1 MDDNSKLKDL
11 VSQLSTQGL
20 REFQN
25 GHYTKALKN
34 FSKAITS
41 IHDQH
46 RASKVQG
53 KGKYHSGYSSLLDY
67 RAACFEKLNKLS
79 HALIDSERLIELYPY
94 NCKGYLRTAKIH
106 KLMNEPKKSYNV
118 LTSGLEKL
126 RSGRKKYGSKLPI
139 NDTLYSRMKADCQS
153 LMKSFQLSRTAVTH
167 KSVVPTSNTDPV
179 QRLPLEVVMT
189 FFAMLDQKSILKSLL
204 VSKLWYR
211 TITSLPKI
219 SEQLS
224 LKSPISLKEF
234 DLFLSFF
241 KKVNSGRKIK
251 LIRNVS
257 LRPKPADEPS
267 IVKRFFTQDMTVQK
281 LTLLLRNVSSA
292 NMDKLLSRDTNT
304 RKMFRSMI
312 DLSLQISIVN
322 SRRGINYL
330 LNHCSSLRRLT
341 LLVSDIANNAPVE
354 PLDFQ
359 TTFTSLKSLSI
370 YFRPT
375 GMGSYNASFMSSML
389 QLNSFENLSEL
400 SLSNCN
406 VNPDSLASVFE
417 KSDESL
423 KALKLDG
430 IPNVTLE
437 WLLTVLQDRKCRLS
451 SLDVREIGT
460 TTPQHFR
467 SAQYDQTFLVLS
479 ELRALNLNN
488 TTISFEGL
496 MKLIRATK
504 SNLVHVHLVANLF
517 LVFKKS
523 VFDSRQSGGLFDFAE
538 FIQGCPQ
545 LRNLGFIQCPNLTDY
560 SLKILS
566 KQLITQG
573 SPQQLSYLD
582 ISSNAITGV
591 GILELFQA
599 PKCWLRL
606 MKLKI
611 NGCNVHPETV
621 KLLTQKGYC
630 NEVEYRVSA

>member
-1 MDDNSKLKDL
+1 MNNPKPKDL
-11 VSQLSTQGL
+11 ISQLSAQGL

-25 GHYTKALKN
+25 GHYTKALKI

-41 IHDQH
+41 ILDQH
-46 RASKVQG
+46 RASKAQG

-67 RAACFEKLNKLS
+67 RAACYEKLNKLS
-79 HALIDSERLIELYPY
+79 YVLIDSERLIELYPY

-126 RSGRKKYGSKLPI
+126 RSGKKKYGSKLPI
-139 NDTLYSRMKADCQS
+139 NDTLYSKMKADRQS
-153 LMKSFQLSRTAVTH
+153 LMKSLQISKTAVTH
-167 KSVVPTSNTDPV
+167 KNVPTSNTDPV
-179 QRLPLEVVMT
+179 QRLPLEIVMS
-189 FFAMLDQKSILKSLL
+189 FFAMLDQKSILRSLL

-211 TITSLPKI
+211 TITSLPQI

-224 LKSPISLKEF
+224 LKNSISLKEF

-241 KKVNSGRKIK
+241 KKVNSGRKTK

-292 NMDKLLSRDTNT
+292 NMDKLLARDTNT
-304 RKMFRSMI
+304 RKIYRSMI

-322 SRRGINYL
+322 SRRGINYI
-330 LNHCSSLRRLT
+330 LNHCNSLQRLT
-341 LLVSDIANNAPVE
+341 LLVYGIANNSAVE

-375 GMGSYNASFMSSML
+375 DLGSSNASFMSSML
-389 QLNSFENLSEL
+389 QYNSFENLSEL

-406 VNPDSLASVFE
+406 VNPDILASLFE

-437 WLLTVLQDRKCRLS
+437 WLLAVLQNRKCRLS
-451 SLDVREIGT
+451 SLEVKETGT
-460 TTPQHFR
+460 TAPQHFR
-467 SAQYDQTFLVLS
+467 SAQYDQAFPLLS
-479 ELRALNLNN
+479 ELRALILNN

-504 SNLVHVHLVANLF
+504 GNLVHLQLIANLF

-538 FIQGCPQ
+538 FIQSCPQ

-566 KQLITQG
+566 KELVAQAR
-573 SPQQLSYLD
+573 PQQLSYLD